1 MGNYQTAPDVIY
13 GYWRDDIP
21 QLPGHS
27 RELVS
32 RWNKDHP
39 DRV

>member
-1 MGNYQTAPDVIY
+1 MGNYQTAPEVIY

-27 RELVS
+27 RELV
-32 RWNKDHP
+32 
-39 DRV
+39 